1 MFEDLENN
9 KPTADKSDPVNS
21 QNTPLLGS
29 MPSSSTPAKEKNNVS
44 NFALA
49 DDKKIGNDF
58 EERVKGLYSKG
69 QKRGKRYSVIGI
81 VGSLLILGVMT
92 VVGYYLW
99 SQVKDISKKVEDREQ
114 DTINLMEASSTR
126 NEIVDQVEKPLAIL
140 TEWTTCATDDD
151 CAETQVNCCP
161 CNSGGE
167 QVAINKNYLANW
179 QGEISASCQNI
190 ACAMVINCKEGKAI
204 CDNGLCIFSTTTEEA
219 TSSTESDVASSSLSE
234 TIDPDVPASV
244 SDMVE
249 SADANTDT
257 DVDGLA
263 DSEELRYGTNPNNP
277 DTDSDGYKDG
287 DEVNGGYNPLGAG
300 KL

>member
-9 KPTADKSDPVNS
+9 KPAGDKIDLVNS

-29 MPSSSTPAKEKNNVS
+29 MPSSSTPVKEKSDVS

-49 DDKKIGNDF
+49 DDKKFGNDF

-81 VGSLLILGVMT
+81 VGSMLILGVMT

-126 NEIVDQVEKPLAIL
+126 NDLIDRNKKSLAIL
-140 TEWTTCATDDD
+140 TDWTACVMDDD
-151 CAETQVNCCP
+151 CVETQINCCS

-167 QVAINKNYLANW
+167 QTAINKNYLANW
-179 QGEISASCQNI
+179 QGEINASCQDTV
-190 ACAMVINCKEGKAI
+190 CATVVNCKEGKTI
-204 CDNGLCIFSTTTEEA
+204 CDNGKCVFNTTAEEA
-219 TSSTESDVASSSLSE
+219 TSSAEKDIASSSLSE
-234 TIDPDVPASV
+234 TTDPNAPAGV
-244 SDMVE
+244 SDVVE
-249 SADANTDT
+249 SADVNTDS
-257 DVDGLA
+257 DVDGLS

-277 DTDSDGYKDG
+277 DTDGDSYKDG
-287 DEVNGGYNPLGAG
+287 DEVNGGYNPLGTG